1 MLCVVYPRN
10 IIITFLLVYS
20 VGLIAFDE
28 EREREREREISLST
42 HHNNNL

>member
-28 EREREREREISLST
+28 EREREREISLST